1 MPLTKVISNTLPMEA
16 TPKILVTGSNGQL
29 GSELKDLAPL
39 YPQYQFIFFD
49 RSQWP
54 IDDEAVSASIFEEH
68 KPKFVVNCAAY
79 TAVDKAESEK
89 ETALRI
95 NGTAVGILARLCST
109 HDARFIHISTDYVF
123 DGQAKDPI
131 TESMP
136 VNPVNSYGQTKL
148 AGEQAATENDPG
160 SVIIRTSW
168 VYSSYGNNF
177 VKTMMRLMK
186 ERESLGVVNDQY
198 GSPTYAADLAAAIV
212 AIIRHSNWAPGIY
225 NYSNEGVITW
235 FEFAEEIRKSIGSA
249 CTVNPITTA
258 QFPTPAK
265 RPAYSVLDKSK
276 IISTYPVQLRDWKES
291 LKECIGKLG
300 ADNR

>member
-1 MPLTKVISNTLPMEA
+1 MEA
-16 TPKILVTGSNGQL
+16 APKILVTGSNGQL

-39 YPQYQFIFFD
+39 YPQYQFVFFN

-68 KPKFVVNCAAY
+68 KPQFVVNCAAY

-95 NGTAVGILARLCST
+95 NGTAAGILARLCST
-109 HDARFIHISTDYVF
+109 HGARFIHISTDYVF
-123 DGQAKDPI
+123 DGQAQEPI
-131 TESMP
+131 TESLP
-136 VNPVNSYGQTKL
+136 VNPINSYGQTKL
-148 AGEQAATENDPG
+148 AGEQAATGKNPD

-198 GSPTYAADLAAAIV
+198 GSPTYAADLAAAII
-212 AIIRHSNWAPGIY
+212 AIIRHSDWTPGIY

-235 FEFAEEIRKSIGSA
+235 FEFAEEIRKSIDSS
-249 CTVNPITTA
+249 CIVNPITTA

-291 LKECIGKLG
+291 LKECIGKLL
-300 ADNR
+300 ADS